1 MGSTIAAR
9 AYAAAASSSYFVQQ
23 ADAPWG
29 LARLSHRENDSHTYL
44 YDASAGQGTCA
55 YILDTGIYVEHD
67 VSLPPP
73 PFPVATFSDIRFTFA
88 QDFEGRAE
96 VVANFVQGEDDDD
109 LDGHG
114 THCTGTSK
122 LRPCPYAACSPLA
135 RADLYLHSRRQD
147 VRRRQKDQAVRRQG
161 HGRAGPRR
169 YNQHPR
175 RSRCA

>member
-67 VSLPPP
+67 VSLHPPP
-73 PFPVATFSDIRFTFA
+73 LP
-88 QDFEGRAE
+88 G
-96 VVANFVQGEDDDD
+96 
-109 LDGHG
+109 GH
-114 THCTGTSK
+114 
-122 LRPCPYAACSPLA
+122 
-135 RADLYLHSRRQD
+135 
-147 VRRRQKDQAVRRQG
+147 VF
-161 HGRAGPRR
+161 
-169 YNQHPR
+169 
-175 RSRCA
+175 